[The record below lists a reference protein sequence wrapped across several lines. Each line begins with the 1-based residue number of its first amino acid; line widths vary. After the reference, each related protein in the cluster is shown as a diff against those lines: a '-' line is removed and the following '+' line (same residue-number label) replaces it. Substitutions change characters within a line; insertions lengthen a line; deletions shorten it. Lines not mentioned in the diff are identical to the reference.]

1 MVHFS
6 ISFFFGFSANV
17 IFFSILYFSWLQ
29 KLYTIKLVNQKKVS
43 QVKFLLKSGVIKDFE
58 CMVKISD

>member
-6 ISFFFGFSANV
+6 IYFFPVLVPMSFL
-17 IFFSILYFSWLQ
+17 FSILSFSWLQ
-29 KLYTIKLVNQKKVS
+29 KLYTIKLVDQKKLN

-58 CMVKISD
+58 CMVKIFD